1 MKTRNYWPLFFIGI
15 FTFTLGMIFWTI
27 SSAIK
32 TPVHEDESFLISYH
46 NLDRD
51 FNKIVESNHDF
62 LKEYDF
68 VLSINSQKLKLDIQ
82 DVYYSQRVLD
92 KKSLHK
98 DLYKVGDNKILF
110 FVKNKKTQETQ
121 SIKIKFNISRATNS
135 YSDLNYDN
143 ASLEQKNNT
152 YSTIVKI
159 DKAGNLNITGFVE
172 TKTGK
177 KGYFFIKSNAI

>member
-1 MKTRNYWPLFFIGI
+1 MKRNYWPLFFIGI
-15 FTFTLGMIFWTI
+15 FTFTIGMIVWTI

-51 FNKIVESNHDF
+51 FNKIVESNLEF
-62 LKEYDF
+62 LKDYDF
-68 VLSINSQKLKLDIQ
+68 ILSINSKKLELDIQ

-98 DLYKVGDNKILF
+98 DVYTVGDNSIILL
-110 FVKNKKTQETQ
+110 VKNKKTQENE

-143 ASLEQKNNT
+143 TSLEQKNNT
-152 YSTIVKI
+152 YSTMLTI